1 MPTSCLRRAR
11 AKGCGVSRAPRM
23 PTTQAKEAPPR
34 VRMST
39 ATARRR
45 IMWNAGGLF
54 LFWSLRWAPQVGL
67 EDVYFA
73 ALDRLMQVR
82 GVPFGTDELIDSTLL
97 WLKYALSIVF
107 VGNLVEALAIYMN
120 TPTQPLSASA
130 SSAPIPGTPVGEA
143 LARKVSHGKAA
154 IPPKVFQTSPVTPV
168 PGASTFRRSASP
180 ISRTSPSHAMRTSPF
195 RASSI
200 GLGRPTSGP
209 FHGSRSLSPSSPFA
223 PRSASRAS
231 PSGVQRSWSPASMR
245 STELGT
251 CLCTHHRRRQRSGT
265 CIAGARKSIRVSRVS
280 SCIHSRSQCAD

>member
-1 MPTSCLRRAR
+1 
-11 AKGCGVSRAPRM
+11 M
-23 PTTQAKEAPPR
+23 PTTQAPEAPPR

-54 LFWSLRWAPQVGL
+54 LFWSLRWAPQAGL

-73 ALDRLMQVR
+73 VLDRLMQVR
-82 GVPFGTDELIDSTLL
+82 GVPFRTDELIDSTLL

-107 VGNLVEALAIYMN
+107 VGNLVEALAIYVN
-120 TPTQPLSASA
+120 TPTQPQSASA

-143 LARKVSHGKAA
+143 LARKVSHGKAT
-154 IPPKVFQTSPVTPV
+154 IPPKAFQTSPVTPV

-180 ISRTSPSHAMRTSPF
+180 ISRTSPSQAMRTSPF
-195 RASSI
+195 RASGI

-209 FHGSRSLSPSSPFA
+209 FQASRSLSPSSPFA

-265 CIAGARKSIRVSRVS
+265 CIAGAGKRIRVSRVS
-280 SCIHSRSQCAD
+280 SCIHSRSPCAD

>member
-1 MPTSCLRRAR
+1 
-11 AKGCGVSRAPRM
+11 
-23 PTTQAKEAPPR
+23 
-34 VRMST
+34 
-39 ATARRR
+39 
-45 IMWNAGGLF
+45 MWNAGGLF

-154 IPPKVFQTSPVTPV
+154 IPPKAFQTSPVTPV
-168 PGASTFRRSASP
+168 PGASTFRPVSY
-180 ISRTSPSHAMRTSPF
+180 THLT
-195 RASSI
+195 
-200 GLGRPTSGP
+200 LPTI
-209 FHGSRSLSPSSPFA
+209 LL
-223 PRSASRAS
+223 
-231 PSGVQRSWSPASMR
+231 V
-245 STELGT
+245 
-251 CLCTHHRRRQRSGT
+251 
-265 CIAGARKSIRVSRVS
+265 
-280 SCIHSRSQCAD
+280 